1 MVSLKGLVRT
11 LAVTKNPHAALIAR
25 LTGKRRVITFA
36 NGTKFRLT
44 WRQFTLLRD
53 SYELMQKYHLE
64 QVDDETFKFSNG
76 RFTFVGSPVLMYLVA
91 EQDAGVYDCDCRG
104 KVVLDIGGFQG
115 ESAVFFA
122 GMGAAKVIIYEPVA
136 ANHRFIKENMRLN
149 NVNAE
154 VHEAGIGTED
164 GETTVQYDEANNC
177 FGLTRTGP
185 REMTIKIRN
194 ITKVIDESGADVAKF
209 DCEGA
214 EESLINVPT
223 ETLRRVKTYIIEVH
237 TPEIKRKVIQK
248 FKESDFIL
256 TKDTDENGQIS
267 LIFLERT

>member
-11 LAVTKNPHAALIAR
+11 VTVTKYPYAALIAR
-25 LTGKRRVITFA
+25 LSGKRRLITFA
-36 NGTKFRLT
+36 NGAKLRLT

-53 SYELMQKYHLE
+53 NYEVMVKYHLK

-122 GMGAAKVIIYEPVA
+122 GMGAKKVIIYEPVA
-136 ANHRFIKENMRLN
+136 TNLRFIRENARLN
-149 NVNAE
+149 NVNVE
-154 VHEAGIGTED
+154 IHEEGIGVED
-164 GETTVQYDEANNC
+164 GEITVTYDEASNC
-177 FGLTRTGP
+177 FGLSKTGP
-185 REMTIKIRN
+185 HEMKIKIRN
-194 ITKVIDESGADVAKF
+194 ITKVIEESGADVAKI

-214 EESLINVPT
+214 EESLVNVPT
-223 ETLRRVKTYIIEVH
+223 EILRRVGLYIIEVH

-248 FKESDFIL
+248 FKESGFNL
-256 TKDTDENGQIS
+256 TKDADENEQIS